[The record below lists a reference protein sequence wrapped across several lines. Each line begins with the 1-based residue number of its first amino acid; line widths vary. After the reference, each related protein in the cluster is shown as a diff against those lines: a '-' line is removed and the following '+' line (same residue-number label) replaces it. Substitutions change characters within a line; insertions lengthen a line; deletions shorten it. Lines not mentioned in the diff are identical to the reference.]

1 MWFFHSIISLM
12 NALVYVELEQGI
24 HYSFGGKHNVHR
36 KKCIYPPINIHRLS
50 YSQNMTTFEAF
61 HYINSSSPLTYFWR
75 VKNVCHVFSI
85 CLGPFCPNIFGK
97 LKMLTFYKQANIWIE
112 FESLVFSNDEDKIKQ
127 ISIQ

>member
-1 MWFFHSIISLM
+1 M

-24 HYSFGGKHNVHR
+24 HYSFGNIMYIGRNAS
-36 KKCIYPPINIHRLS
+36 IPINIHRLS
-50 YSQNMTTFEAF
+50 YSQNITTFEAF

-112 FESLVFSNDEDKIKQ
+112 FESLVFNNDEDKIKQ